1 MKKIILSIVVSVLL
15 NVVFAQENLPT
26 DYLSKEFHKGRRDEF
41 RKLMPAN
48 SVAVIFAYPERTF
61 SRDVS
66 YQYHPNPDLYYLSG
80 YKESNAVLLIFKE
93 SQQANNL
100 QYNEVIFVRDRD
112 KLAETW
118 TGRRLGIEGT
128 KEKLGFSVVYTT
140 KEFNNFPINF
150 NNFTTVLFA
159 DIPTDIKND
168 NSGYDLAGL
177 LKTFR
182 DKTAISDEDR
192 TLHNL
197 QQRLASIANMQNL
210 EQMIVSI
217 KRTAANNEKI
227 LNDSYI
233 QQIMAKPDSLQLETF
248 KLKLLLQKD
257 GMDLYRE
264 IITGLRQIKTAEE
277 MVVFRKAIK
286 ISAIAHTEAMKA
298 VTANMSENEVDGIH
312 RYIHR
317 KYGAEDEGYPTIVGA
332 GANGCILH
340 YGENNNTKIDNQLL
354 LMDVGAEYHGYSA
367 DITRTVPANGKF
379 TPEQRAIYELVY
391 EAQEAVFKLCQ
402 EGTPFGNLNKRST
415 EILADG
421 LLKLGIIKD
430 KNEVRTYYPHGCS
443 HYLGLDVHDTGDNLL
458 LKENMVITV
467 EPGIY
472 IPAGSNCDKKWWN
485 IGVRIED
492 DVLIGKNN
500 FEILSIDAVRK
511 WDDVEKVT
519 REKSRLND
527 INLQKL

>member
-1 MKKIILSIVVSVLL
+1 MKNAILSIVLSLL
-15 NVVFAQENLPT
+15 LTIVFAQENLPT

-93 SQQANNL
+93 SQQSNNL

-128 KEKLGFSVVYTT
+128 KEKLGFSTVYTT

-150 NNFTTVLFA
+150 KNFTTVLSA
-159 DIPTDIKND
+159 GIPIDIKND

-177 LKTFR
+177 IKTF
-182 DKTAISDEDR
+182 KEKAAITDEDR

-197 QQRLASIANMQNL
+197 KQKLAASANMQNL
-210 EQMIVSI
+210 DQMIAGI
-217 KRTAANNEKI
+217 KKTAANNEKI

-233 QQIMAKPDSLQLETF
+233 QQLMAKPDSVQLETI
-248 KLKLLLQKD
+248 KLNMRVQKD
-257 GMDLYRE
+257 GMDFYRE

-298 VTANMSENEVDGIH
+298 VTADMSENEVDGIH

-340 YGENNNTKIDNQLL
+340 YGENNSTKIDNQLL
-354 LMDVGAEYHGYSA
+354 LMDVGAEYHGYTA

-379 TPEQRAIYELVY
+379 TAEQKAIYELVY
-391 EAQEAVFKLCQ
+391 EAQEAVFKLCIQ
-402 EGTPFGNLNKRST
+402 GTPFGNLNKKST
-415 EILADG
+415 EILANG
-421 LLKLGIIKD
+421 LLKLGIIKEY
-430 KNEVRTYYPHGCS
+430 NEVRTYYPHGCS
-443 HYLGLDVHDTGDNLL
+443 HYLGLDVHDIGDNLA

-467 EPGIY
+467 EPVIY

-492 DVLIGKNN
+492 DVLIGKDN

-511 WDDVEKVT
+511 WDDVEKVA

-527 INLQKL
+527 INLPKL

>member
-1 MKKIILSIVVSVLL
+1 MKNAILSIVLSLL
-15 NVVFAQENLPT
+15 LTIVFAQENLPT
-26 DYLSKEFHKGRRDEF
+26 DYLSKEFHKGRRNEF

-93 SQQANNL
+93 SQQSNNL

-128 KEKLGFSVVYTT
+128 KEKLGFSTVYTT

-150 NNFTTVLFA
+150 KNFTTVLSA
-159 DIPTDIKND
+159 GIPIDIKND

-177 LKTFR
+177 IKTF
-182 DKTAISDEDR
+182 KEKAAITDEDR

-197 QQRLASIANMQNL
+197 KQKLAASANMQNL
-210 EQMIVSI
+210 DQMIAGI

-233 QQIMAKPDSLQLETF
+233 QQLMAKPDSVQLETI
-248 KLKLLLQKD
+248 KLNMRVQKD
-257 GMDLYRE
+257 GMDFYRE

-286 ISAIAHTEAMKA
+286 ISAVAHTEAMKA
-298 VTANMSENEVDGIH
+298 VTADMSENEVDGIH

-340 YGENNNTKIDNQLL
+340 YGENNSTKIDNQLL
-354 LMDVGAEYHGYSA
+354 LMDVGAEYHGYTA

-379 TPEQRAIYELVY
+379 TAEQKAIYELVY
-391 EAQEAVFKLCQ
+391 EAQEAVFKLCIQ
-402 EGTPFGNLNKRST
+402 GTPFGNLNKKST
-415 EILADG
+415 EILANG
-421 LLKLGIIKD
+421 LLKLGIIKEY
-430 KNEVRTYYPHGCS
+430 NEVRTYYPHGCS
-443 HYLGLDVHDTGDNLL
+443 HYLGLDVHDIGDNLA

-492 DVLIGKNN
+492 DVLIGKDN

-511 WDDVEKVT
+511 WDDVEKVA

-527 INLQKL
+527 INLPKL